1 MAIDIVPILEIILL
15 LLVWHTLGA
24 LILCFTP
31 FTPLSVPSKAA
42 GFEFVNP
49 VFIYNNT
56 KVNWFGAVVLM
67 LFFSF
72 LCPIGAI
79 GYWFYKLCVVGRKEL
94 EN

>member
-1 MAIDIVPILEIILL
+1 MAIDIVPTLEIILL
-15 LLVWHTLGA
+15 LLVWHTVGII
-24 LILCFTP
+24 ILC
-31 FTPLSVPSKAA
+31 FTPLSVPGKAV
-42 GFEFVNP
+42 GLEFVNP

-94 EN
+94 ED